1 VLESLVFSNKV
12 GREMVDAINTLS
24 KQLTLKIG
32 SLPENDQS
40 YGSYGTP
47 FLIHGT
53 IRSIA
58 EVMLLF
64 LALNFCC

>member
-1 VLESLVFSNKV
+1 
-12 GREMVDAINTLS
+12 MVDAINTLS

-58 EVMLLF
+58 EVMLPF